1 MGKEFVGE
9 KMADDFAIVAPSGL
23 NHLLGMI
30 TDEYF
35 YIHNFSGEHQ
45 LFSLTNPLKTKQIS
59 EDISREKIQNQLRN
73 DLIGYTLSA
82 HYALNTYKCGININ
96 E

>member
-1 MGKEFVGE
+1 
-9 KMADDFAIVAPSGL
+9 
-23 NHLLGMI
+23 MI
-30 TDEYF
+30 NDEYF
-35 YIHNFSGEHQ
+35 YIHNFIGEHQ
-45 LFSLTNPLKTKQIS
+45 LFSLTNPLNTKQIS
-59 EDISREKIQNQLRN
+59 EDISKEKIQNQLRN

>member
-1 MGKEFVGE
+1 MKSLFSKKVVEN
-9 KMADDFAIVAPSGL
+9 FAIVAPSGL

-59 EDISREKIQNQLRN
+59 EDISKEKIQNRLRN
-73 DLIGYTLSA
+73 DSIGYTLSA

>member
-1 MGKEFVGE
+1 MKSLFSKKVVE
-9 KMADDFAIVAPSGL
+9 DFSIAGPSGL
-23 NHLLGMI
+23 DHLIGI
-30 TDEYF
+30 VTNEYF

-59 EDISREKIQNQLRN
+59 KDISREEIQNQLRN